1 MTLPNK
7 ASSTISPH
15 DRPMRILIVS
25 DAWEPQVNGVVRTL
39 QAVRAELEA
48 MGHRVGMITPDQYRS
63 MPCPT
68 YPEIRLAMTRPKT
81 VGERIKAFQPDAIHL
96 STEGPLC
103 LAARRWCIVN
113 RVPFTTAYHTQFPD
127 YVAKRTGLPARAI
140 WPYIRWFHGPA
151 QAVLASTP
159 QIREELRAQGIT
171 HLAHWGRGVD
181 MSLFRPDGPKHP
193 AVVAAVEAAEEAAK
207 DAMTKRAGEARLG
220 DGAAVAGAGV
230 AGAAA
235 EGTTTEETVANSAP
249 DNAPK
254 SAAYPVQ
261 LYVGRV
267 AVEKNIEA
275 FLQLPKNGIKLV
287 VGDGPARADL
297 EARYPD
303 ILFLGSLSG
312 AELAAAYRSAQ
323 VFVFPSLTDTF
334 GLVMIEALAS
344 GVPVAAFPVT
354 GPTDVLQPFPDAVCW
369 DLEKAVEN
377 ALLIPSEACI
387 AHARNFSWRASAEQF
402 LEALAP
408 IPSLSLA

>member
-1 MTLPNK
+1 MTLPVK
-7 ASSTISPH
+7 QPVDSPPQ

-39 QAVRAELEA
+39 QAVRSELEA
-48 MGHRVGMITPDQYRS
+48 MGHTVGMITPDQYRS

-159 QIREELRAQGIT
+159 QIREELRAQGVT
-171 HLAHWGRGVD
+171 HLVHWGRGVD
-181 MSLFRPDGPKHP
+181 MTLFRPDGPKHP
-193 AVVAAVEAAEEAAK
+193 AVVAAVEAARAA
-207 DAMTKRAGEARLG
+207 RAGVVQAAG
-220 DGAAVAGAGV
+220 DANGEGPETDPQGV
-230 AGAAA
+230 IG
-235 EGTTTEETVANSAP
+235 
-249 DNAPK
+249 
-254 SAAYPVQ
+254 PVQ

-275 FLQLPKNGIKLV
+275 FLKLPQIGIKLV
-287 VGDGPARADL
+287 VGDGPARAEL

-312 AELAAAYRSAQ
+312 EDLAAAYRSAQ
-323 VFVFPSLTDTF
+323 VFVFPSVTDTF

-344 GVPVAAFPVT
+344 GVPVAAYPVT
-354 GPTDVLQPFPDAVCW
+354 GPIDVLGPLKNAVHQN
-369 DLEKAVEN
+369 LEIAVN
-377 ALLIPSEACI
+377 QALLIDPADCI
-387 AHARNFSWRASAEQF
+387 AHARTFSWRASAEQF
-402 LEALAP
+402 LDALAP